1 MSALVLSMKDEV
13 RVLVE
18 KGGALRKPRTA
29 EECGC
34 GYLAASG
41 VFRVPD
47 REIKWDQFPSGL
59 VFSRAFSYTEL
70 RRRVTGCSQRC
81 ISLGENFGGREKQEL
96 REFRKVADRPR
107 EAGVGGGQRSEGS

>member
-1 MSALVLSMKDEV
+1 M
-13 RVLVE
+13 
-18 KGGALRKPRTA
+18 
-29 EECGC
+29 GC
-34 GYLAASG
+34 GYLVASG

-47 REIKWDQFPSGL
+47 REIKWDQFPSG
-59 VFSRAFSYTEL
+59 FSYTEL

>member
-18 KGGALRKPRTA
+18 KGGALRKPRPA
-29 EECGC
+29 EECGVR
-34 GYLAASG
+34 LSG
-41 VFRVPD
+41 SVRVPD